1 MSPGSG
7 TTGRTCMLWRVR
19 LHSAFHT
26 ILACTVIYLTTLYAP
41 ETLKQL
47 VAHPA
52 YSYLTTILIV
62 SADATLGDAL
72 KGFWHA
78 LYACVQVL
86 SLSILSLQLIGP
98 ALFTS
103 HVIAALAVAVS
114 AFVVALPEVTNLMC
128 KRIAFGQIVIVYV
141 GIAIH
146 SSTAQADHD
155 QDDMVLMHPIQVASS
170 TMLGALASVL
180 AMLFPNLVF
189 YHEDSF
195 LAMLSPHLGYHQVG
209 QMCRKYTD
217 NARKRLSLYL
227 EAVVSQDSLAAL
239 DTISEAQNMTIV
251 GEKLLHSIKQKQ
263 EALVWERPEIRIL
276 KPSCIDLEK
285 KLQDIEVPL
294 RGMEVALTC
303 CPSFPVAM
311 IDKVPKDAF
320 TNIKSCII
328 HKLEQLERISPF
340 YMTKNKGNSL
350 DWSFWTLETLRH
362 EDLSAFFFLDCLK
375 LLQENTEAIEECK
388 KDTEIKSFSGS
399 QNQSNSSIIRCRST
413 LEHMIPSKASL
424 LFAFKCSFSLGLAV
438 LFGLIYNEKEAYWAG
453 LTTAISFVTGRQAT
467 FTLANARAQ
476 STAMGSIYGI
486 LCCFVFQKFEDI
498 SFLPLIP
505 WLIFTSF
512 LRHSRMY
519 GQAGGISAAVGALL
533 ILGRKNYGHPIDFAI
548 ARITEAVIGLICF
561 FTIEILSCQLRAAP
575 LVKLELSHCLGA
587 LQECIKDIVLFDNNQ
602 SNLQASILP
611 ALKQKQDNL
620 KSHLDQFEKFVVEAE
635 LEPNFWFIPF
645 NSACYRK
652 LLRSVL
658 KMADL
663 SLFMSNKVQSLSLAL
678 KRFEVAA
685 EYLQSHIKGM
695 KNDLDLFK
703 NIVCSSLQCLQEL
716 SSKKSLAVHD
726 KHDMELGA
734 LHEEDD
740 ECSIL
745 SSFLQHSNY
754 VSDGIDSGEGE
765 KDEKL
770 KSQVVLCLGGLGFCI
785 TSLLREVQEMEKEFQ
800 ELAKWENPSSHVVV

>member
-19 LHSAFHT
+19 LCSAFRT

-103 HVIAALAVAVS
+103 HVIAALAVAVTT
-114 AFVVALPEVTNLMC
+114 FIVALPEVTSLMC

-141 GIAIH
+141 GTAIH
-146 SSTAQADHD
+146 GNTAQADHD
-155 QDDMVLMHPIQVASS
+155 QDDTVLMHPIQVASS

-227 EAVVSQDSLAAL
+227 EAVVSQDSLVAL
-239 DTISEAQNMTIV
+239 DTISEAQHLTIV

-263 EALVWERPEIRIL
+263 EALVWERPDIRIL
-276 KPSCIDLEK
+276 KPSCTDLEK
-285 KLQDIEVPL
+285 KLQDIDVPL

-320 TNIKSCII
+320 TNIKSHII

-340 YMTKNKGNSL
+340 YMTKKNGNSL
-350 DWSFWTLETLRH
+350 DWSFWTLENLCH
-362 EDLSAFFFLDCLK
+362 EDFLAFFFLDCLK

-424 LFAFKCSFSLGLAV
+424 LLAFKCSLSLCLAV

-453 LTTAISFVTGRQAT
+453 LTIAISFVTGRQAT
-467 FTLANARAQ
+467 FTVTNARAQ

-533 ILGRKNYGHPIDFAI
+533 ILGRKNYGPPIDFAI

-561 FTIEILSCQLRAAP
+561 VTIEILSCQVRAAP

-587 LQECIKDIVLFDNNQ
+587 LQECIKDIVLCDNNQ
-602 SNLQASILP
+602 SNLQASIFP

-620 KSHLDQFEKFVVEAE
+620 KSHLNQFEKFVVEAE

-658 KMADL
+658 KMTDL

-685 EYLQSHIKGM
+685 EDLQSHIKGM
-695 KNDLDLFK
+695 KNDIDLFK

-716 SSKKSLAVHD
+716 SSKKSLAVRD
-726 KHDMELGA
+726 KHDMQLGA

-754 VSDGIDSGEGE
+754 VSDGIDTGEGK

-770 KSQVVLCLGGLGFCI
+770 KSQVILCLGGLGFCI
-785 TSLLREVQEMEKEFQ
+785 TSLLREVQETEKEFQ
-800 ELAKWENPSSHVVV
+800 ELAKWENPSNHVVV